1 MKLSE
6 FYYELPK
13 HLIAQKPIMPR
24 DSSKLMVLSGNKIR
38 HRSFRDLKE
47 YLDSGDILVLND
59 SKVLPARIFGR
70 KETGGKVEA
79 LLVTREAENTWEC
92 LIKGKNIKENSRLV
106 FGDKDLFGTVKER
119 IEGGRYRLEFEPS
132 KDFGRELQRIG
143 TMPTPPYIKEV
154 LKDQNRYQTVYAE
167 KEGSIAAPTAG
178 LHFTNDFL
186 AELENSG
193 VVIVKL
199 TLHVSVGTFL
209 PVKKKYIKEH
219 KMEPEYFKIDA
230 ESARIINTA
239 KLNNKRIIVVG
250 TTSLKAL
257 ESACDKSGMIS
268 KYKGES
274 DLFIYPGYDFKFKY
288 DGLLT
293 NFHLPKSTLLML
305 VCAFAGKD
313 SIFEAYS
320 EAMANSYRFY
330 SFGDAMLI
338 CKGSFV

>member
-1 MKLSE
+1 MQLSE

-13 HLIAQKPIMPR
+13 HLIAQEPIMPR
-24 DSSKLMVLSGNKIR
+24 DSSKLMVLSGNKIQ

-106 FGDKDLFGTVKER
+106 FGDKDLLGTVKER
-119 IEGGRYRLEFEPS
+119 IEGGRYKLEFEPS

-154 LKDQNRYQTVYAE
+154 LKDQNRYQTVYA
-167 KEGSIAAPTAG
+167 KSDGSIAAPTAG

-186 AELENSG
+186 AELKNKG

-209 PVKKKYIKEH
+209 PVKKEYIKDH
-219 KMEPEYFKIDA
+219 KMEPEFFKINA
-230 ESARIINTA
+230 ETAEKINCA
-239 KLNNKRIIVVG
+239 KDEGKGIYAVG
-250 TTSLKAL
+250 TTTLKAL
-257 ESACDKSGMIS
+257 ESACDKRGMIS
-268 KYKGES
+268 KYEGES
-274 DLFIYPGYDFKFKY
+274 DLFIYPGYDFKFDY
-288 DGLLT
+288 NGLLT
-293 NFHLPKSTLLML
+293 NFHLPKSTLFML
-305 VCAFAGKD
+305 VCAFAGKN

-320 EAMANSYRFY
+320 EAIAGSYRFY

-338 CKGSFV
+338 LK